1 MKKLRATQFIKTR
14 INKGNLVENYKFMFQ
29 TIHQAFKYR
38 ISMPIFFTAVNQLF
52 SIFYQ
57 VIFRR
62 TAGTAWSLCR
72 DFSFASKIL
81 LRCLL

>member
-38 ISMPIFFTAVNQLF
+38 ISMTIFFTAVNQLF
-52 SIFYQ
+52 LFSIKLYF
-57 VIFRR
+57 
-62 TAGTAWSLCR
+62 LH
-72 DFSFASKIL
+72 IL
-81 LRCLL
+81 